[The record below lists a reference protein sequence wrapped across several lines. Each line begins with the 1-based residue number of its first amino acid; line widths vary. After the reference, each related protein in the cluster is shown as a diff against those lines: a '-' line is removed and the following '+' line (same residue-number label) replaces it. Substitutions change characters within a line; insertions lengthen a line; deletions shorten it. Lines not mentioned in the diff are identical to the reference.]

1 MKPEIPTALTDEA
14 SQWADLHRW
23 ERKQLGM
30 ALRRLGLTYSEIQNV
45 IPVPSGT
52 LSNWSQEIVLTS
64 TQIDAIKER
73 TGPNTQRGIPRDTQW
88 KRRLE
93 IAAIRSDARTFAIS
107 HLSDPR
113 FVGGVVLYWG
123 EGSKTRN
130 HLDLVNTDPAALRY
144 FTTWVRAYLDSEA
157 EFKLWLHLHTGN
169 DEKAAKTYWSRALNL
184 ESIAFGRTHI
194 KSAGTG
200 HRKNHLSH
208 GVCRVRTL
216 RASSHWHRVMVW
228 IDIVAEAFGR

>member
-1 MKPEIPTALTDEA
+1 MKPPISDTLLATA
-14 SQWADLHRW
+14 SQWEDLHRW
-23 ERKQLGM
+23 ERKQLGL
-30 ALRRLGLTYSEIQNV
+30 ALRRLGLTYSEIQTV
-45 IPVPSGT
+45 IPVPNGT
-52 LSNWSQEIVLTS
+52 LSNWCQEVVLTS
-64 TQIDAIKER
+64 PQIDAIQER
-73 TGPNTQRGIPRDTQW
+73 VGPNTQRGIPRDTQW

-93 IAAIRSDARTFAIS
+93 IDTIRSDARLFATS
-107 HLSDPR
+107 NLSDPR

-144 FTTWVRAYLDSEA
+144 FTTWVRAYLDPEA

-169 DEKAAKTYWSRALNL
+169 DEEAAKTYWSGALNL
-184 ESIAFGRTHI
+184 GSIAFGKTHI

-200 HRKNHLSH
+200 HRKNHLPH
-208 GVCRVRTL
+208 GICRVRTS

-228 IDIVAEAFGR
+228 IEVVAETFGR